1 MFTSAF
7 EEALH
12 QATSFERHESRAL
25 ASADADGMV
34 ILRGA
39 RPPSDSALAEER
51 HTVGGTWA
59 RTAALVPTLKPV
71 AAARQRANQRGYAYK
86 AQCEELYVRRAESS
100 REREKDEKR
109 TQKRG
114 IEEERR
120 DANMLNLCI
129 EIRSQ
134 PCVSIA
140 SV

>member
-86 AQCEELYVRRAESS
+86 AQCEELYVRRAERS
-100 REREKDEKR
+100 REREEKDE
-109 TQKRG
+109 KRG

-120 DANMLNLCI
+120 DANMPNLCI